1 MDFFIWK
8 PAESKKVVSE
18 LHAFHVTL
26 GSVKGHF
33 HTQKKFI
40 ALVERP
46 KTKFLRKELKY
57 KARYHFAVPLVEEEK
72 AKNLKTSLV
81 TLESLSNIGYFP
93 TLDQLHLV

>member
-46 KTKFLRKELKY
+46 KTKFLRKELKLQG
-57 KARYHFAVPLVEEEK
+57 ALPLCCAAGGGGEGEESQDEPRD
-72 AKNLKTSLV
+72 SGV
-81 TLESLSNIGYFP
+81 TE
-93 TLDQLHLV
+93 